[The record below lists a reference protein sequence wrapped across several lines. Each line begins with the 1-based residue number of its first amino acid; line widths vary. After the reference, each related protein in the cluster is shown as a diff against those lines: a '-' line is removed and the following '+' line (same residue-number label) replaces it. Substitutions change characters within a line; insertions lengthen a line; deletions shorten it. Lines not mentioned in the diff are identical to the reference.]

1 MGERVNRRILLAARP
16 RGLPGPEHFRLVTE
30 PVAEPS
36 DGEVLLRTLY
46 LSLDPY
52 MRNLMDEVGPGYA
65 PRVEPGSTMVGAT
78 VSRVEKSRNA
88 SFREGEL
95 VLASAGWQDYA
106 ISDGNSHGMFAQDAL
121 QGLSV
126 AWHYAVE
133 ALVFVGGGTLL
144 ATGIRHFVTRDS
156 VTRRGFE
163 GLLITLAVISGFFLW
178 DAADRWADDHHAELM
193 CAIHSANCEPT
204 RKPIDSTLLGLVMQ
218 ASVPAGL
225 YFLFGGGVAIFS
237 YARER
242 RGWAELQRRREREG
256 LELRARE
263 ADARLAIL
271 QAQVEPHF
279 LFNALASLR
288 SLVRTDP
295 DRAEAT
301 IDALVAHLRAT
312 LPKFRAGIEETES
325 TLGQQLEIC
334 RSYLEVMRVR
344 MGTRLRYEINV
355 PEALREQPFPPLMLL
370 LLVENAIK
378 HGIEPSRSGGH
389 VVVSLRQIRGAI
401 AIDVRNSLPAA
412 HAAPSS
418 GHGIGLSAVRS
429 RIEAFTGGRGGLEVS
444 RAEDEHV
451 VTLILPAQDSSA
463 GHSSA

>member
-1 MGERVNRRILLAARP
+1 MLQKLPIDKSLPVEISTAASQLLQYQRRPVFSWAWWWRRMLYF
-16 RGLPGPEHFRLVTE
+16 GPI
-30 PVAEPS
+30 AII
-36 DGEVLLRTLY
+36 
-46 LSLDPY
+46 
-52 MRNLMDEVGPGYA
+52 
-65 PRVEPGSTMVGAT
+65 
-78 VSRVEKSRNA
+78 
-88 SFREGEL
+88 
-95 VLASAGWQDYA
+95 YA

-271 QAQVEPHF
+271 QAQV
-279 LFNALASLR
+279 
-288 SLVRTDP
+288 
-295 DRAEAT
+295 
-301 IDALVAHLRAT
+301 
-312 LPKFRAGIEETES
+312 
-325 TLGQQLEIC
+325 
-334 RSYLEVMRVR
+334 
-344 MGTRLRYEINV
+344 
-355 PEALREQPFPPLMLL
+355 
-370 LLVENAIK
+370 
-378 HGIEPSRSGGH
+378 
-389 VVVSLRQIRGAI
+389 
-401 AIDVRNSLPAA
+401 
-412 HAAPSS
+412 
-418 GHGIGLSAVRS
+418 
-429 RIEAFTGGRGGLEVS
+429 
-444 RAEDEHV
+444 
-451 VTLILPAQDSSA
+451 
-463 GHSSA
+463 